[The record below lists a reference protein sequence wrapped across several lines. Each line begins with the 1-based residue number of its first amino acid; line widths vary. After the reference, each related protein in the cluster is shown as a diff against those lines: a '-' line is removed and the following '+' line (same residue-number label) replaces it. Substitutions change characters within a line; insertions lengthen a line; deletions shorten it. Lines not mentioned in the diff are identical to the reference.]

1 MDGIDKDLVQK
12 LLTEGQTYYD
22 EMSHSLKQV
31 YPGVQGLSARSVR
44 RFCSKEGI
52 KKLKGPQLDTV
63 VEEAI
68 DEVNAE

>member
-12 LLTEGQTYYD
+12 LLTEGYD
-22 EMSHSLKQV
+22 EVSHSLKQV
-31 YPGVQGLSARSVR
+31 YPRVQGLSARSVR